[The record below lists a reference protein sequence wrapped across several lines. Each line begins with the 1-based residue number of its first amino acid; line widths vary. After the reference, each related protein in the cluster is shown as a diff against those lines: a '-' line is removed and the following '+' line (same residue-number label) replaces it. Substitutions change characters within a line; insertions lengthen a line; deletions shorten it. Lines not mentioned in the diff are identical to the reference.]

1 VKRAEFLA
9 AMRRY
14 KSGERPYKFV
24 TPSWYLLGEDGFAY
38 PLKYIYV
45 MALGSEPLDA
55 HTGAAKVAASRA
67 GFNIFDADKAVSAL
81 GNGPNFWWVN
91 HKQTHRDEYAGGYIW
106 SPKTKRDKSA
116 NEGYLNLTRVR
127 AGDQIFSYANGAIKA
142 IGIAIQAHTEAPIP
156 STHIDAADWDNSGWQ
171 VPVEWMPLAVSLRPK
186 DFLEQIVPLLP
197 AKHAPIRT
205 TGDGN
210 QGCYL
215 ASISKELGELL
226 LNLVS
231 QVDPDAAGL
240 LHEIE
245 VEAGDAVEAE
255 LLQSADI
262 LETEKAQ
269 LIRSRVGQGI
279 FRMRVAKQEKKCR
292 LTGVDNLAFLVASHI
307 KPWRVSTNEE
317 RLSGSNGLLL
327 SPHVDKLFDRGW
339 ISFSDRGEIL
349 IAKQAVAVVEAWGI
363 DANIT
368 VGEFSLKQRVFLE
381 YHRHKIYK
389 G

>member
-1 VKRAEFLA
+1 MQRTELLA
-9 AMRRY
+9 AIERY
-14 KSGERPYKFV
+14 KGGERPYKFV
-24 TPSWYLLGEDGFAY
+24 SPNWHLLGEDGAAY
-38 PLKYIYV
+38 PLKYVYA
-45 MALGSEPLDA
+45 MAIELDPLRT
-55 HTGAAKVAASRA
+55 HTDAAKLAAIGA
-67 GFNIFDADKAVSAL
+67 GFEIINVSKISAQSII
-81 GNGPNFWWVN
+81 GTSFWWVN
-91 HKQTHRDEYAGGYIW
+91 HKQTHRAEYAGGYIW
-106 SPKTKRDKSA
+106 SPKTKRDSSA

-127 AGDQIFSYANGAIKA
+127 VGDQIFSYADGAIKA
-142 IGIAIQAHTEAPIP
+142 IGIATQAHTEAPIP
-156 STHIDAADWDNSGWQ
+156 PTHIDAADWDNFGWQ
-171 VPVEWMPLAVSLRPK
+171 VTVEWIPLAVSLRPK
-186 DFLEQIVPLLP
+186 DFLDQIVPLLP
-197 AKHAPIRT
+197 AKHAPIRA

-215 ASISKELGELL
+215 ASISKDLGELL
-226 LNLVS
+226 LSLLS
-231 QVDPDAAGL
+231 QVDPDAAEL

-245 VEAGDAVEAE
+245 VEAGDALEAE

-262 LETEKAQ
+262 PETEKVQ
-269 LIRSRVGQGI
+269 LVRSRVGQGI
-279 FRMRVAKQEKKCR
+279 FRMRVVKQEKKCR

-339 ISFSDRGEIL
+339 ISFSDKGEIL
-349 IAKQAVAVVEAWGI
+349 IAKEVVAVAKAWGI

-368 VGEFSLKQRVFLE
+368 VGEFNLKQRVFLK